1 MKQIFETL
9 AHKWPEYLIEILVI
23 TIGILGAFALN
34 NWNEGRQSRM
44 KEEKYLR
51 AIESDLRRDLN
62 DLIYNAKFTG
72 EMQDA
77 NSRILSFIKEEK
89 STYDSLSYDLA
100 NILTPLHFLSNTSG
114 YEAILNAGI
123 ETIQD
128 DSLRKA
134 IVFHYDWYEKHI
146 HFFEKNDDHVI
157 QYQILWP
164 IYLKHVKVHRL
175 WENAEPIDIEDMKEN
190 PEFYNLLTTSHFYHE
205 YMVSQYENA
214 VDRASSLRNR
224 INNYLNGL

>member
-9 AHKWPEYLIEILVI
+9 AQKWPEYLIEILVI

-34 NWNEGRQSRM
+34 NWNEGRQSRL

-114 YEAILNAGI
+114 YELAAGI
-123 ETIQD
+123 TAQMPISNAWIIRTNLMYGIRE
-128 DSLRKA
+128 
-134 IVFHYDWYEKHI
+134 
-146 HFFEKNDDHVI
+146 ND
-157 QYQILWP
+157 
-164 IYLKHVKVHRL
+164 
-175 WENAEPIDIEDMKEN
+175 EDIAGVTL
-190 PEFYNLLTTSHFYHE
+190 EFRFKF
-205 YMVSQYENA
+205 
-214 VDRASSLRNR
+214 
-224 INNYLNGL
+224 